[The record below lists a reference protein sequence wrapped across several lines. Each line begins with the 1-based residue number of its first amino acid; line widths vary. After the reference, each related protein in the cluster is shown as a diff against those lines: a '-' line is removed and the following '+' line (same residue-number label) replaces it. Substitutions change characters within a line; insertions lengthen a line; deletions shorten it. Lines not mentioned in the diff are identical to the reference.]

1 MENKSRRAGSLV
13 AGSVLVVFGALALV
27 AELTKSFSFWSTFWP
42 FILVG
47 IGVIFFVG
55 MFAGGKSTA
64 GLAIPGAVFVGIG
77 LMMFIQNL
85 TSHWESWSYAWTV
98 IIMFVGVGITIMG
111 MWARDE
117 HQRRAGLRVLNIGV
131 VMFVIF
137 GAFFEMMFNN
147 APYAQIF
154 FPIALIALGGYLVVV
169 RSGMLGHRESEVP
182 APTTSKKVIK
192 K

>member
-42 FILVG
+42 FILIG
-47 IGVIFFVG
+47 IGAIFFVG
-55 MFAGGKSTA
+55 MFAGGKSAA
-64 GLAIPGAVFVGIG
+64 GLAIPGCIFVAIG
-77 LMMFIQNL
+77 LLMFLQNL

-98 IIMFVGVGITIMG
+98 IIMAVGAGILLMG
-111 MWARDE
+111 LQTGDYG
-117 HQRRAGLRVLNIGV
+117 QRHAGLRVLKIGAI
-131 VMFVIF
+131 MFVIF
-137 GAFFEMMFNN
+137 GAFFEMIFNN

-169 RSGMLGHRESEVP
+169 RSGMFAHRKGAIP
-182 APTTSKKVIK
+182 APTTSKKEIK